1 MYIQSSFHSTLRG
14 NTTPTLTCSSTST
27 KGAGHREGVEGLVA
41 CSDHGSD
48 ALIWAAGRGD
58 SEHALLDELITLS
71 RGASSNRECHQGDT
85 ALTMACSRRENAT
98 SI

>member
-1 MYIQSSFHSTLRG
+1 M
-14 NTTPTLTCSSTST
+14 
-27 KGAGHREGVEGLVA
+27 A

-71 RGASSNRECHQGDT
+71 RGAFINRECHQGNT
-85 ALTMACSRRENAT
+85 ALTMACSRRENKLVCVCWGVGEGVEFPVDPYRSHT
-98 SI
+98 STEHPVSFPF